1 MRAKLFT
8 YTATL
13 QRMIGGNNVEAARAW
28 LARTYVGRMT
38 DNTMKRLRRAVD
50 YAGAA
55 KRADEYATKA
65 KALETENERLRT
77 ALQAYHRAA
86 YLTLTQSNGV
96 LDNRVR
102 VDGKWHDLESKLPWY
117 RMAIDELDAVYA
129 RVRQL
134 LGEPGF
140 AAATKEPAT
149 AGAARQRAGTA
160 HLRIAA

>member
-1 MRAKLFT
+1 L
-8 YTATL
+8 
-13 QRMIGGNNVEAARAW
+13 IGN
-28 LARTYVGRMT
+28 TGRRFR
-38 DNTMKRLRRAVD
+38 KAVD

-55 KRADEYATKA
+55 RRADDFAARA
-65 KALETENERLRT
+65 KALEIENERLKT

-102 VDGKWHDLESKLPWY
+102 VDGKWHDLEGKLPWY
-117 RMAIDELDAVYA
+117 RMAVDELDAVYA

-134 LGEPGF
+134 IGEPGF
-140 AAATKEPAT
+140 AVARKEPVK
-149 AGAARQRAGTA
+149 AGAVAQQTGAA

>member
-13 QRMIGGNNVEAARAW
+13 QRMFGGNNVEAARAW
-28 LARTYVGRMT
+28 LARTYAARMIGG
-38 DNTMKRLRRAVD
+38 TMKRLHKAVD

-55 KRADEYATKA
+55 KRADEFAA
-65 KALETENERLRT
+65 RAEALEAQNERLRT

-102 VDGKWHDLESKLPWY
+102 VDGKWHDLEGKLPWY

-134 LGEPGF
+134 IGEPGF
-140 AAATKEPAT
+140 VVATKEPTT
-149 AGAARQRAGTA
+149 AGAMGQRAGAA

>member
-1 MRAKLFT
+1 MTTNGTERLQALLRQAEAFLRTRARKI
-8 YTATL
+8 
-13 QRMIGGNNVEAARAW
+13 R
-28 LARTYVGRMT
+28 GRF
-38 DNTMKRLRRAVD
+38 RRAVD

-55 KRADEYATKA
+55 RRADDLAARA
-65 KALETENERLRT
+65 KTLETENERLRT

-102 VDGKWHDLESKLPWY
+102 VDGKWHELEGKLPWY
-117 RMAIDELDAVYA
+117 RMAVDELDAVYA

-134 LGEPGF
+134 IGEPGF
-140 AAATKEPAT
+140 ATATKELAT
-149 AGAARQRAGTA
+149 AGVARQRAGAA

>member
-8 YTATL
+8 HAATL
-13 QRMIGGNNVEAARAW
+13 QGMFGGNTVEAARAW
-28 LARTYVGRMT
+28 LARTYAARMAQET
-38 DNTMKRLRRAVD
+38 VRRFRKAVD

-55 KRADEYATKA
+55 KRADEFATKA

-86 YLTLTQSNGV
+86 YLTLTQSSGV

-102 VDGKWHDLESKLPWY
+102 VDGKWHDLENRLPWY
-117 RMAIDELDAVYA
+117 RTAVDELDAVYT
-129 RVRQL
+129 RGRQVI
-134 LGEPGF
+134 GEPGF
-140 AAATKEPAT
+140 ASDSKVPAT

-160 HLRIAA
+160 DLRIAA